1 MMAQPTETAERE
13 VSLVEANAYADSV
26 NRALAEKRDAVVA
39 EMLKPYVEAYGED
52 KAPAIRSFLAG
63 LIDGK
68 SVTKPKPLRRVV
80 A

>member
-1 MMAQPTETAERE
+1 MTKQEEMVERE
-13 VSLVEANAYADSV
+13 VSLVEANAYADKT

>member
-1 MMAQPTETAERE
+1 MTKQEEMVERE
-13 VSLVEANAYADSV
+13 VSLVEANAYADKT

-68 SVTKPKPLRRVV
+68 SVTKPKPLLRVV